1 MTLRPATP
9 GDALGIATLEEE
21 LFGVGGWSLSSV
33 LSELAG
39 VDRCAVVATEHVD
52 LLGYATT
59 MRSGDVVDLH
69 RIGVHPSRQRRGLA
83 RSLLAAVV
91 DEARAQGA
99 DRMLLEVSSRNLA
112 ALALYT
118 KSGFVEI
125 DCRRRYYG
133 DDDDALVLVRTLTGE
148 REGP

>member
-1 MTLRPATP
+1 VTLRPATP
-9 GDALGIATLEEE
+9 GDALGIATLEKE

-33 LSELAG
+33 RSELG
-39 VDRCAVVATEHVD
+39 GMDRFAVVATGQVH

-69 RIGVHPSRQRRGLA
+69 RIGVHPAHQRKGLA
-83 RSLLAAVV
+83 CSLLTAVI
-91 DEARAQGA
+91 DEARAHGA

-118 KSGFVEI
+118 KNGFVEI
-125 DCRRRYYG
+125 DTRRRYYG
-133 DDDDALVLVRTLTGE
+133 DDDALVLVRTLTEG